1 MTDGQTDGQKICR
14 WRQANAPKKDF
25 TKAVERADN
34 CLEAT
39 KSSDDIDA
47 DQKVTFQASKVK
59 TALQLAVS

>member
-1 MTDGQTDGQKICR
+1 MTDGQTDGQKIYR
-14 WRQANAPKKDF
+14 WRQANSPNKDF
-25 TKAVERADN
+25 TQAVERADN

-39 KSSDDIDA
+39 KSSDDVDA